1 MNIYILNSFY
11 TYLIVMIMIYIIKPN
26 YFFYTQNNKCY
37 FKSYGCGENK
47 TIINIQIFSIILS
60 ILTYFL
66 SRILN

>member
-1 MNIYILNSFY
+1 MNSYILNSFY

-26 YFFYTQNNKCY
+26 IFFYTKDNKCY
-37 FKSYGCGENK
+37 FKSYGCGKNK

-66 SRILN
+66 SRVLN

>member
-1 MNIYILNSFY
+1 MNSYILNSFY

-26 YFFYTQNNKCY
+26 IFFYTQDNKCY
-37 FKSYGCGENK
+37 FKSYGCGKNK

-66 SRILN
+66 SRVLN